1 MTWRPSVARKPVGE
15 PVVIPSPIPEG
26 PGRGRKLL
34 RDVMLLSG
42 LFTVAFG
49 LAYLAL
55 SPGPVIASS
64 HAVPRVIEMPADAAE
79 RELEAAGFK
88 PRRGEGRL
96 HPLLADGTVIWQ
108 DPPAGTVLTAGTTVT
123 LTVSDGL
130 ALYPVPDVLQF
141 PTPLARKVVE
151 AAGLRIERVD
161 SVPSRAPRGTV
172 IETRPAPGSARPLGS
187 GVVLVVSATAPTVE
201 TGP

>member
-1 MTWRPSVARKPVGE
+1 MSWRPGVARRAPAE
-15 PVVIPSPIPEG
+15 PVVIPSPLPEG
-26 PGRGRKLL
+26 PGRGRQLL

-42 LFTVAFG
+42 LFTLAFG
-49 LAYLAL
+49 LAYVVL

-64 HAVPRVIEMPADAAE
+64 HAVPRVLELSADSAE
-79 RELEAAGFK
+79 RELEAAGFR

-108 DPPAGTVLTAGTTVT
+108 DPPAGTVLTAGSTVM
-123 LTVSDGL
+123 LTVSEGL

-141 PTPLARKVVE
+141 PASLARQVVE

-161 SVPSRAPRGTV
+161 SVPNRAPRGTV

-187 GVVLVVSATAPTVE
+187 GVVLVVSVSTPSAEP
-201 TGP
+201 GP

>member
-1 MTWRPSVARKPVGE
+1 MSWRPSVARRAPSE
-15 PVVIPSPIPEG
+15 PVVIPSPLPEG
-26 PGRGRKLL
+26 PGRWRQLL

-42 LFTVAFG
+42 LFALVFG
-49 LAYLAL
+49 LAYVVL

-64 HAVPRVIEMPADAAE
+64 HAVPRVLELAADSAE
-79 RELEAAGFK
+79 RELEAAGFR

-108 DPPAGTVLTAGTTVT
+108 DPPAGTVLATGSTVM
-123 LTVSDGL
+123 LTVSEGL

-141 PTPLARKVVE
+141 PAPLARKVVE

-161 SVPSRAPRGTV
+161 SVPNPAPRGTV

-187 GVVLVVSATAPTVE
+187 GVVLVVSVSTPTVE
-201 TGP
+201 PGP

>member
-1 MTWRPSVARKPVGE
+1 MSWRPSVARKPAPE
-15 PVVIPSPIPEG
+15 PMLIPSPIPEG
-26 PGRGRKLL
+26 PGPGRKLL

-42 LFTVAFG
+42 LFMLAFG
-49 LAYLAL
+49 LAYVVL
-55 SPGPVIASS
+55 SPGPVLASS
-64 HAVPRVIEMPADAAE
+64 HAVPRVIETPVDAAE
-79 RELEAAGFK
+79 RELEAAGFR
-88 PRRGEGRL
+88 PRRAEGRL

-108 DPPAGTVLTAGTTVT
+108 DPPAGTVLAAGTTVT

-141 PTPLARKVVE
+141 PATLARKVVE

-161 SVPSRAPRGTV
+161 SVPNLAPRGTV
-172 IETRPAPGSARPLGS
+172 IETRPVPGSARPLGS